1 MNDKSRPDIEQRGR
15 VVGLQPESRY
25 AYKVFRTLAFPQ
37 IVQAGIRIAK
47 LGNTSVCYKVGLF
60 ALGAPLTAAKS
71 HFIHV
76 YVDRQKRRST
86 VLPVNFKRV
95 LEQLL

>member
-1 MNDKSRPDIEQRGR
+1 MNDKSRPDIEQCGR
-15 VVGLQPESRY
+15 VVGLQPESRA
-25 AYKVFRTLAFPQ
+25 AYKVFRTLA
-37 IVQAGIRIAK
+37 I
-47 LGNTSVCYKVGLF
+47 Y
-60 ALGAPLTAAKS
+60 
-71 HFIHV
+71 V